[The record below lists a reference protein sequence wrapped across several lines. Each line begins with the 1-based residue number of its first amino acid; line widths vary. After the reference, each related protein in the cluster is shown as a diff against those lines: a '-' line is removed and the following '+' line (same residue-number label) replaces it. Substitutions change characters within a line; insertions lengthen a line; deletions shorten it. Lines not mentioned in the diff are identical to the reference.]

1 MTTESKWL
9 PLIPDRSSPADLSD
23 VAVLAIS
30 DQLPALIAEA
40 SSRWPVLP
48 DVSIFSGLNTN
59 RYSQYLSVS
68 RGVQVT
74 TNDSGVYAH
83 AEVTCSVWSPR
94 NVGIISAQAGYS
106 SADAN
111 LSVMTNFVGLE
122 GAFTI
127 AFQENRSSHIETGNL
142 IWETRGHKTPEIG
155 AGILA
160 LLGITAQEFNPDVC
174 ARIMAAM
181 LELSTIGSRSYGEML
196 ATLRIIASSEVK

>member
-23 VAVLAIS
+23 VAVLALS

-94 NVGIISAQAGYS
+94 NFGSISAHADYS
-106 SADAN
+106 GDDAN
-111 LSVMTNFVGLE
+111 FIVMTNSAGQDCIYTMIYQDKGASYPEIGNIICDSVG
-122 GAFTI
+122 FT
-127 AFQENRSSHIETGNL
+127 
-142 IWETRGHKTPEIG
+142 TPEISVS
-155 AGILA
+155 LLL
-160 LLGITAQEFNPDVC
+160 LLGIAANDFNPIFCNKILTAMIDPST
-174 ARIMAAM
+174 AR
-181 LELSTIGSRSYGEML
+181 SRSAEDMF
-196 ATLRIIASSEVK
+196 ATLRKIASSGVK